1 MPFSNCKV
9 ELKFKWTKRCLLSA
23 AGNNNDNDNDNN
35 DNGKKVIFD
44 IKDTKLF
51 ICCNFI
57 SKRQSKAIKIS

>member
-1 MPFSNCKV
+1 M
-9 ELKFKWTKRCLLSA
+9 ELKLKWTKCCLLSA

-35 DNGKKVIFD
+35 DNGKKVVFD